1 MANGQIDPFGTI
13 AICSVMTRTAL
24 DPKRKFRA
32 ATTID
37 SGRCEGLFRAN
48 GARLSLPWRQKQ
60 SFWTRVSAL
69 LSHRTLHKQYRKR
82 DHKRQH
88 SRHPKGVEICQ
99 RRRLLLTQVF
109 ELLHSQL
116 LGGGWIAVLLNEESL
131 SPREKA
137 AGGCV
142 ERIKKLAKP

>member
-48 GARLSLPWRQKQ
+48 GARLSLPWRQNNHSGPACPPFSATERFINNTANVTTNVNTAAIQK
-60 SFWTRVSAL
+60 VSKYA
-69 LSHRTLHKQYRKR
+69 SE
-82 DHKRQH
+82 DA
-88 SRHPKGVEICQ
+88 C
-99 RRRLLLTQVF
+99 
-109 ELLHSQL
+109 
-116 LGGGWIAVLLNEESL
+116 
-131 SPREKA
+131 
-137 AGGCV
+137 C
-142 ERIKKLAKP
+142 